1 VNAPVD
7 ELGSLV
13 ARRAIMT
20 TIYKHAVAVA
30 VIVAGTMSSAET
42 TEKPR
47 PIVGIDR
54 FEAADFSGQH
64 WTDLHRSHAQDVLV
78 HWPDG
83 HTTRG
88 LDKHISDLEGF
99 VAMAPDTRIEI
110 QPVKVAKGA
119 WTAVIGVMEGTS
131 AKTRKPFTITIATFG
146 HWTEDGVMDEEFL
159 FWDNAALNRQMGLG
173 K

>member
-1 VNAPVD
+1 VNAALD

-13 ARRAIMT
+13 ARRAFMT

-42 TEKPR
+42 TETPR
-47 PIVGIDR
+47 PIVGVDR
-54 FEAADFSGQH
+54 FDTRDFSGQK
-64 WTDLHRSHAQDVLV
+64 WAELHRSHAQDVLV

-88 LDKHISDLEGF
+88 LDKHIAELEAF
-99 VAMAPDTRIEI
+99 FAMAPDARIELH
-110 QPVKVAKGA
+110 PVKVAEGP

-131 AKTRKPFTITIATFG
+131 AKTSKPFTITIATFG
-146 HWTEDGVMDEEFL
+146 HWTNAGVMDEEFL
-159 FWDNAALNRQMGLG
+159 FWDNAALNRQMGLV